1 MRRRFFLRLVAWTF
15 VSLVLVNAAGAQTT
29 KFRIIHTFAG
39 GNDGWN
45 PVGQL
50 VFDHAG
56 NLYGATYYGG
66 SLTACG
72 GYGCGTVF
80 QMHPNGGRWSERVLY
95 NFSDAVNSYVGATG
109 PLVLDNMGNIYGTGV
124 FWGYDNGQ
132 YFGGEVF
139 QVSDTG
145 GSWTG
150 SLLHEFVSGS
160 TDGGQPNPGLVRDA
174 AGNLYGSTQAGGDL
188 NNNGVVFEFSPN
200 GDGTWTES
208 LIYQFGSGK
217 AYAPVGPMTIDAA
230 GNLYGMTQSG
240 GAYGWGSV
248 YKLQQSNGVW
258 SFVSLY
264 DFPPSSNYGE
274 TPTPG
279 GLVMDAAGN
288 LYCNTQY
295 GGAYG
300 VGELFKLTPT
310 TGYWKYSSIHTF
322 SGSSDGGFPSGDLA
336 IDHAGNIYGTTLS
349 GGLFQYGTVYKF
361 VPEAK
366 GRWKET
372 VLHSFA
378 NTNDG
383 YIPQG
388 VILDSSG
395 NAYGVTSGGGTV
407 NRGVAFEISQ

>member
-1 MRRRFFLRLVAWTF
+1 M
-15 VSLVLVNAAGAQTT
+15 
-29 KFRIIHTFAG
+29 I
-39 GNDGWN
+39 
-45 PVGQL
+45 
-50 VFDHAG
+50 
-56 NLYGATYYGG
+56 
-66 SLTACG
+66 
-72 GYGCGTVF
+72 
-80 QMHPNGGRWSERVLY
+80 
-95 NFSDAVNSYVGATG
+95 
-109 PLVLDNMGNIYGTGV
+109 
-124 FWGYDNGQ
+124 
-132 YFGGEVF
+132 
-139 QVSDTG
+139 
-145 GSWTG
+145 
-150 SLLHEFVSGS
+150 
-160 TDGGQPNPGLVRDA
+160 
-174 AGNLYGSTQAGGDL
+174 
-188 NNNGVVFEFSPN
+188 
-200 GDGTWTES
+200 
-208 LIYQFGSGK
+208 
-217 AYAPVGPMTIDAA
+217 IDAA
-230 GNLYGMTQSG
+230 GNLYGITQSG
-240 GAYGWGSV
+240 GAYFSGSV

-258 SFVSLY
+258 SLVSLY
-264 DFPPSSNYGE
+264 DFPPITSYGE
-274 TPTPG
+274 PPTPG

-361 VPEAK
+361 SPDAK